1 MESPV
6 ELNPAQQEVVA
17 MLGASRAERPVFE
30 PTLRAELNA
39 AIEQGLE
46 PLRERAAKIDDTIW
60 VSKHTLGQVM
70 GCERKYLA
78 EQEAPFEWSVPLA
91 RGSIAH
97 KAIELSIHWRREPE
111 PLALV
116 DEALSRLTE
125 GDDSLGDWLQTTSET
140 ERAELRAE
148 SNDRVVKFIECFP
161 PLKAQWRPVTESR
174 LRLEVHDCFVFSGKV
189 DLTLG
194 HPEGN
199 RAGKVLIDLKTGG
212 FSPQHLED
220 LRFYALVETIRLGT
234 PPRRIATYYLDQG
247 SFVPEDVTEGVLFAA
262 AARLIDGTTKIVE
275 LLGSEREPNLVVG
288 QICRWCPALSDCDVG
303 RRHLDE
309 DDEGSRW

>member
-1 MESPV
+1 METPV
-6 ELNPAQQEVVA
+6 ELNPAQQEVVE

-30 PTLRAELNA
+30 ATLRTELNNA
-39 AIEQGLE
+39 LQQGLE
-46 PLRERAAKIDDTIW
+46 PLLERAAEIDDAIW
-60 VSKHTLGQVM
+60 VSKHALGQVM
-70 GCERKYLA
+70 GCERRYLA
-78 EQEAPFEWSVPLA
+78 EEEAPFEWSVPSA
-91 RGSIAH
+91 RGSISH

-116 DEALSRLTE
+116 DEALSRLAE
-125 GDDSLGDWLQTTSET
+125 GDDSLGDWLRATSET

-148 SNDRVVKFIECFP
+148 SNDRVVKFLECFP

-174 LRLEVHDCFVFSGKV
+174 LRLEVQRFVFSGKV

-194 HPEGN
+194 HPEGT
-199 RAGKVLIDLKTGG
+199 RAGKVLIDFKTGG

-220 LRFYALVETIRLGT
+220 LRFYALIEAIRLGV
-234 PPRRIATYYLDQG
+234 PPRRITTYYLDQG
-247 SFVPEDVTEGVLFAA
+247 RFVPEDVTEGVLFAA

-275 LLGSEREPNLVVG
+275 LLASAREPNLVAGPV
-288 QICRWCPALSDCDVG
+288 CRWCPVLDDCDTG

-309 DDEGSRW
+309 DAEGSGW